1 MFESFVVGPVAGNRG
16 NWLWGLALV
25 AGTAAAAS
33 NEVVVDG
40 LRVELG
46 VVPAEQLRGY
56 PRGSVESS
64 MHGGVPKGSGY
75 YHANVSLFDAATRAP
90 IANARVEAEMV
101 QAGTDAVKKPLEPMT
116 INGAVS
122 YGNYFRVMART
133 PYELT
138 VRIRKAG
145 ANHVSEAKFRPQPD

>member
-1 MFESFVVGPVAGNRG
+1 MIRIDRW

-25 AGTAAAAS
+25 AGTASAAS

-40 LRVELG
+40 MRVEFG
-46 VVPAEQLRGY
+46 VVAAEQLRGY
-56 PRGSVESS
+56 PSGSVESA
-64 MHGGVPKGSGY
+64 MHGGVPKGTGY

-90 IANARVEAEMV
+90 IADARVEAEMA
-101 QAGTDAVKKPLEPMT
+101 QAGTDAVKKTLEPMT

-133 PYELT
+133 PYEFT
-138 VRIRKAG
+138 IRIRKAG
-145 ANHVSEAKFRPQPD
+145 ASHVTEAKFRPQPD

>member
-101 QAGTDAVKKPLEPMT
+101 QAGT
-116 INGAVS
+116 GAVS

-145 ANHVSEAKFRPQPD
+145 ANHVSEAKFGPQPD

>member
-1 MFESFVVGPVAGNRG
+1 MIGINRW
-16 NWLWGLALV
+16 NWLWVLAL
-25 AGTAAAAS
+25 AASNAAAAS

-40 LRVELG
+40 MRVEFG
-46 VVPAEQLRGY
+46 VVAAEQLRGY
-56 PRGSVESS
+56 PRDSVEHS
-64 MHGGVPKGSGY
+64 MHGGVPNGDGY
-75 YHANVSLFDAATRAP
+75 YHANVSLLDAATRAP

-133 PYELT
+133 PYEFT